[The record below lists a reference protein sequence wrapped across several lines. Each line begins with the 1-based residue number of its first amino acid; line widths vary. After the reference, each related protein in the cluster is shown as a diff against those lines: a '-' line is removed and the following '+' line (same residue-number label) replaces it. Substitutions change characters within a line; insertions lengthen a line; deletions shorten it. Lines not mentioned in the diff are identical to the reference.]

1 MLIRNRLVGGLVAAA
16 AAGLLVA
23 AIGPA
28 AAAAP
33 QPGRPAVSADV
44 ATAPA
49 TAAQA
54 PRKAKVRRYCLRF
67 DVTGSR
73 IPVEECKTKAEW
85 EDAGVDTS
93 DFDK

>member
-1 MLIRNRLVGGLVAAA
+1 MLIRNRLVGSIAAAA

-28 AAAAP
+28 AAAP
-33 QPGRPAVSADV
+33 QPGRAPV
-44 ATAPA
+44 ATEAGAPA
-49 TAAQA
+49 APTKATAKD
-54 PRKAKVRRYCLRF
+54 RKYCMRYEL
-67 DVTGSR
+67 TGSR
-73 IPVEECKTKAEW
+73 IPHEECKTKAEW

>member
-1 MLIRNRLVGGLVAAA
+1 MLIRNRLVGGIAAAA

-28 AAAAP
+28 AAAP
-33 QPGRPAVSADV
+33 QPGRANT
-44 ATAPA
+44 ATEAGAPA
-49 TAAQA
+49 A
-54 PRKAKVRRYCLRF
+54 PTKAKAKDRKYCIRYELS
-67 DVTGSR
+67 GSR
-73 IPVEECKTKAEW
+73 LTREDCKTKAEW